1 MPGLAGSAAE
11 YIVHS
16 SDCPRI
22 LHHRPLSVEGLLP
35 GPPSIPMTH
44 ILHISDTH
52 FGTEQNAVVEALLRH
67 VREQPADL
75 LVLSGDITQRAKP
88 SQFGAAKRFVE
99 SVQAL
104 GIPGRLV
111 IPGNHDLPLY
121 NLATRFLCPYRNY
134 SRAFGQEL
142 EPVFEND
149 EVLMIGLNT
158 THPRRRKDGEVTPA
172 QVAAVVERLRRCDPG
187 KVRVVVAHQ
196 PFGAMVAS
204 DERNLQHGANEAL
217 VPWAEAGLDIV
228 MGGHIHLPY
237 VLPLSQQYR
246 LKRDV
251 WIVQA
256 GTALSNRLRGDAPNS
271 FNRIIITSNPQKQ
284 VRVERWDYE
293 VQSDRFLLGSHFDL
307 EWPVG

>member
-1 MPGLAGSAAE
+1 M
-11 YIVHS
+11 I
-16 SDCPRI
+16 
-22 LHHRPLSVEGLLP
+22 
-35 GPPSIPMTH
+35 H
-44 ILHISDTH
+44 ILHISDPH

-75 LVLSGDITQRAKP
+75 LVLSGDITQRAKLC
-88 SQFGAAKRFVE
+88 QFMAAKRFVE
-99 SVQAL
+99 QVQAL
-104 GIPGRLV
+104 GVADSLI

-121 NLATRFLCPYRNY
+121 NLATRFLFPYRNY
-134 SRAFGQEL
+134 SRAFGTDL

-158 THPRRRKDGEVTPA
+158 THPRRRKDGAVTAA
-172 QVAAVVERLRRCDPG
+172 QLAAVVERLLRCDPG

-204 DERNLQHGANEAL
+204 DKRNLQHGAEEAL
-217 VPWAEAGLDIV
+217 ARWAEAGLDIV

-237 VLPLSQQYR
+237 VLPLNQQYR

-256 GTALSNRLRGDAPNS
+256 GTALSSRLRGNLPNS
-271 FNRIIITSNPQKQ
+271 FNRIIVTRDLRKQ
-284 VRVERWDYE
+284 ARVEQWSYE
-293 VQSDRFLLGSHFDL
+293 AQLDRFMLASHFEL
-307 EWPVG
+307 GWPAG

>member
-1 MPGLAGSAAE
+1 M
-11 YIVHS
+11 I
-16 SDCPRI
+16 R
-22 LHHRPLSVEGLLP
+22 
-35 GPPSIPMTH
+35 

-52 FGTEQNAVVEALLRH
+52 FGTERHAVVEALLRH
-67 VREQPADL
+67 VREQPTDL

-88 SQFGAAKRFVE
+88 GQFTAAKRFVDR
-99 SVQAL
+99 VQAL
-104 GIPGRLV
+104 GVPRRLV

-121 NLATRFLCPYRNY
+121 NLAKRFLCPYRDY
-134 SRAFGQEL
+134 SRAFGEDL

-158 THPRRRKDGEVTPA
+158 TNPRRRKDGAVTAA

-196 PFGAMVAS
+196 PFGSMVAS
-204 DERNLQHGANEAL
+204 DDRNLQHGAEEAL
-217 VPWAEAGLDIV
+217 AHWAEAGLDIV

-237 VLPLSQQYR
+237 VLPLSLQYR

-256 GTALSNRLRGDAPNS
+256 GTALSSRLRGNAPNS
-271 FNRIIITSNPQKQ
+271 FNRIIITRDPQKQ
-284 VRVERWDYE
+284 VRVERWDYQEQLE
-293 VQSDRFLLGSHFDL
+293 VFLLGSHFDL
-307 EWPVG
+307 Q